1 MRRRQLGQLLTMLRD
16 ELSISSEPAVGVS
29 ATPNLKQVLTRHYET
44 LYGEYDWPFLRRMFD
59 RITLNAGQRYY
70 DLPEDLDL
78 EDLEE
83 VKCWWSNLPHT
94 ITRGIGFNEYAV
106 YSSDDDIRADPVQR
120 WDVRDINGNEMIEV
134 WPMPAGAGQSL
145 QFKGRIKFRR
155 LVDEAD
161 LCLLD
166 DQLVVLHAAA
176 ELSPP
181 KKRTDINAKL
191 VAAQRRLG
199 VLKARGQGGA
209 ATFRVGLGGEP
220 KSHHG
225 LTIRVR

>member
-44 LYGEYDWPFLRRMFD
+44 LFEEYDWPFLRKIFD

-70 DLPEDLDL
+70 DFPEDMDFESL
-78 EDLEE
+78 ER
-83 VKCWWSNLPHT
+83 VTCWWGNLPHT
-94 ITRGIGFNEYAV
+94 ITRGVDFEQYAV
-106 YSSDDDIRADPVQR
+106 YSSDDGIRADPVQR
-120 WDVRDINGNEMIEV
+120 WDVRDVDGKEMVEV
-134 WPMPAGAGQSL
+134 WPVPAGSGQAL
-145 QFKGRIKFRR
+145 QFRGRIKFKR

-191 VAAQRRLG
+191 VAAQRRFG
-199 VLKARGQGGA
+199 MLKARSQGGSA
-209 ATFRVGLGGEP
+209 SFRMGLGGEP
-220 KSHHG
+220 KPHHG